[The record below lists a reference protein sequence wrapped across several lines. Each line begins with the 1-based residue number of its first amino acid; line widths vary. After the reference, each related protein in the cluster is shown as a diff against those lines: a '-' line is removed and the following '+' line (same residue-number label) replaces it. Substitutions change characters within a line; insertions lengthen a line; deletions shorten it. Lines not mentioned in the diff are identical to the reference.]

1 EELQRGEGA
10 LCRCGARDVAA
21 LHADGVSGERETDG
35 GDARERP
42 GGGAVGGEAVRR
54 VGQVPEVVERPLLE
68 RVQKAHR
75 LRRVWGRRAGGVV
88 RGTGGEEGR
97 GERGGAIGHAGTIS
111 RPCRAGHR
119 CWRTGGPRWRKVR
132 SYNPRPAAAAWS
144 RLRCRTECRHS
155 SSRGSGS

>member
-1 EELQRGEGA
+1 MVKEPLVSRDARGRGALGSAPEELQRGEGA

-21 LHADGVSGERETDG
+21 FHTDRVGGEREPDG

-42 GGGAVGGEAVRR
+42 GGGAVWGEAVRR
-54 VGQVPEVVERPLLE
+54 VGQVPEVVERALLE

-75 LRRVWGRRAGGVV
+75 LRRVGRGRAGGVV
-88 RGTGGEEGR
+88 RGAGGEEGR

-119 CWRTGGPRWRKVR
+119 WWCADGPRREPIR
-132 SYNPRPAAAAWS
+132 NYTR
-144 RLRCRTECRHS
+144 
-155 SSRGSGS
+155 

>member
-1 EELQRGEGA
+1 G
-10 LCRCGARDVAA
+10 D
-21 LHADGVSGERETDG
+21 SGGPETDG

-42 GGGAVGGEAVRR
+42 GGGAAGGEAVRR

-75 LRRVWGRRAGGVV
+75 LRRVGRGRAGGVV

-119 CWRTGGPRWRKVR
+119 CWRTGGPRREPIRNYTRRR
-132 SYNPRPAAAAWS
+132 SAAAGD
-144 RLRCRTECRHS
+144 H
-155 SSRGSGS
+155 